1 MQIIRVNNLRL
12 HKYRKHETIDSRYID
27 CSMQRSEFV
36 TEFYAKNHFLFKTLL
51 NLSEQHRTK

>member
-27 CSMQRSEFV
+27 CSMQPIRIRNRILRKKSFS
-36 TEFYAKNHFLFKTLL
+36 F
-51 NLSEQHRTK
+51 

>member
-12 HKYRKHETIDSRYID
+12 HKYENTKQSILVTLTVR
-27 CSMQRSEFV
+27 CNRSEFV
-36 TEFYAKNHFLFKTLL
+36 TEFYVKNHFLFKTLL